1 MRRTKED
8 RRQRGFKL
16 MLVLT
21 PFVLVLVLGMIEWWA
36 ARAESVGRAVTFP
49 PLGRPGNWTLPE
61 RRRCARATVRVARFL
76 L

>member
-21 PFVLVLVLGMIEWWA
+21 PFVLVLVLGMIEWWLR
-36 ARAESVGRAVTFP
+36 ARSP
-49 PLGRPGNWTLPE
+49 
-61 RRRCARATVRVARFL
+61 
-76 L
+76 